1 MHISNNVN
9 TVFCSRFNHKTGAE
23 DVHFTAM
30 SSNDESD
37 TDVDGCNNDEG
48 IVEEEALA
56 QNSSIDMTV
65 LNNGNCNV
73 SDSDSSSVSDGDTS
87 MLEMIMIKDVSSGT
101 EVRIFLS
108 VMLFS

>member
-1 MHISNNVN
+1 MGFV
-9 TVFCSRFNHKTGAE
+9 K
-23 DVHFTAM
+23 
-30 SSNDESD
+30 
-37 TDVDGCNNDEG
+37 
-48 IVEEEALA
+48 EETLA

>member
-1 MHISNNVN
+1 
-9 TVFCSRFNHKTGAE
+9 
-23 DVHFTAM
+23 M

-37 TDVDGCNNDEG
+37 TDVDGCNDDEG
-48 IVEEEALA
+48 IVKEETLA